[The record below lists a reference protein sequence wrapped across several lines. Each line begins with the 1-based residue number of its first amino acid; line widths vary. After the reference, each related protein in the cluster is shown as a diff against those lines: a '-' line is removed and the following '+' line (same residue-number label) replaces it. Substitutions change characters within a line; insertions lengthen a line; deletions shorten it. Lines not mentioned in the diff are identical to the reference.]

1 MKILSGSQI
10 READTRTIEKEQISS
25 EMLMERAGIQLF
37 NWLHERLQ
45 GAPVS
50 IQLFCGIGN
59 NGGDG
64 LVLARHLV
72 EHGYHVE
79 VHLVDYSD
87 KRSKDFLLNLDRIK
101 ERKIWPHVI
110 NKGSAMPQIH
120 PDDIVVD
127 AIFGTGLNRSP
138 EAWVVSLMQ
147 FLNNSKAFILSI
159 DIPSGLLIDKAFENP
174 KGIIK
179 AHFVLTFQHPKLVFF
194 LPQTGLYCEQWV
206 VLDIGLDPEYLSEL
220 DVDFELV
227 ENRDVYSWYIPRKKF
242 THKGTYGHA
251 LVIGGSYGKIGAVI
265 LAAKACLRAGSGLVT
280 VFLPKCGYIPIQSA
294 VPEVMAITDKD
305 ENMLTNLS
313 FELKPNVVAIG
324 VGIGTAATTAKAF
337 AAFLKENTAPLVI
350 DADGL
355 NLLAKQK
362 SLLKELPPKSI
373 LTPHPKELERL
384 IGSWKDDFEKLSI
397 AKEFSKNH
405 DCILVLKGAHT
416 ITIYK
421 DSGFVNST
429 GNPGMATAGSGDVL
443 TGIIT
448 ALVAQGYEHL
458 KAAILGVYLHGLA
471 GDLSI
476 KDSSPEALIA
486 SDIIEKMGKAIT
498 DLFYADSLISTD
510 ENAKE

>member
-1 MKILSGSQI
+1 
-10 READTRTIEKEQISS
+10 
-25 EMLMERAGIQLF
+25 
-37 NWLHERLQ
+37 
-45 GAPVS
+45 
-50 IQLFCGIGN
+50 
-59 NGGDG
+59 
-64 LVLARHLV
+64 
-72 EHGYHVE
+72 
-79 VHLVDYSD
+79 
-87 KRSKDFLLNLDRIK
+87 
-101 ERKIWPHVI
+101 
-110 NKGSAMPQIH
+110 
-120 PDDIVVD
+120 
-127 AIFGTGLNRSP
+127 
-138 EAWVVSLMQ
+138 
-147 FLNNSKAFILSI
+147 
-159 DIPSGLLIDKAFENP
+159 
-174 KGIIK
+174 
-179 AHFVLTFQHPKLVFF
+179 
-194 LPQTGLYCEQWV
+194 
-206 VLDIGLDPEYLSEL
+206 
-220 DVDFELV
+220 
-227 ENRDVYSWYIPRKKF
+227 
-242 THKGTYGHA
+242 
-251 LVIGGSYGKIGAVI
+251 VIGGSYGKIGAVI